1 MDSECEQ
8 EKHVMT
14 LTPLARGQDVQPIL
28 QVKDLYKRFG
38 GLVAVDH
45 VSLDIYP
52 GEVVG
57 LLGDNG
63 AGKSTLIK
71 MISGVYKSDG
81 GQILLN
87 NEVVSFS
94 TPMEA
99 RRRGIETIYQD
110 LALCENL
117 DASANIFLG
126 RERMRRQL
134 GIFKVLA
141 RSYMLS
147 ESRQILD
154 QLDIRIPELR
164 NPIRQ
169 LSGGQR
175 QAVSI
180 ARAVYWNA
188 HLMIMDEPTA
198 ALGVP
203 EQLKVLELIRTL
215 RNQGVPVIL
224 ISHNMQDV
232 FAVADRVIVMRRGSK
247 AGERRISETNENEV
261 VGLMVGA
268 EYTQVIKQLHDAPQ
282 VHLTTHDEGETDI
295 K

>member
-1 MDSECEQ
+1 M
-8 EKHVMT
+8 
-14 LTPLARGQDVQPIL
+14 PDVQPIL
-28 QVKDLYKRFG
+28 QVKDISKRFG
-38 GLVAVDH
+38 GLVAVNR
-45 VSLDIYP
+45 VSLEIYP

-71 MISGVYKSDG
+71 MISGVYRPDG
-81 GQILLN
+81 GQVLLN
-87 NEVVSFS
+87 GEVVSFA
-94 TPMEA
+94 TPLEA
-99 RRRGIETIYQD
+99 RRRGLETIYQD

-134 GIFKVLA
+134 GVFKVLN
-141 RSYMLS
+141 RPYMLR
-147 ESRQILD
+147 ESRQVLE
-154 QLDIRIPELR
+154 QLDIRIPDLR
-164 NPIRQ
+164 TPIRQ

-188 HLMIMDEPTA
+188 SVMIMDEPTA

-215 RNQGVPVIL
+215 RSRGVPVIL

-232 FAVADRVIVMRRGSK
+232 FAVADRVIVMRRGTK
-247 AGERRISETNENEV
+247 AGERKVSETNENDV

-268 EYTQVIKQLHDAPQ
+268 EYTQVIKQLHDAPE
-282 VHLTTHDEGETDI
+282 VRITTHDESESDEA
-295 K
+295 

>member
-1 MDSECEQ
+1 M
-8 EKHVMT
+8 
-14 LTPLARGQDVQPIL
+14 PNVQPIL
-28 QVKDLYKRFG
+28 QIKDLSKRFG
-38 GLVAVDH
+38 GLVAVDS
-45 VSLDIYP
+45 VSLEVYP

-71 MISGVYKSDG
+71 MISGVYKPDSGQVLLDG
-81 GQILLN
+81 
-87 NEVVSFS
+87 EVVSFS
-94 TPMEA
+94 TPLEA

-126 RERMRRQL
+126 RERVRSQL
-134 GIFKVLA
+134 GIFRVLN
-141 RSYMLS
+141 RSYMLHEAS
-147 ESRQILD
+147 QVLD
-154 QLDIRIPELR
+154 QLDIRIPDLR
-164 NPIRQ
+164 TPIRQ

-188 HLMIMDEPTA
+188 RVMIMDEPTA

-215 RNQGVPVIL
+215 RSRSVPVVL

-247 AGERRISETNENEV
+247 AGERKVSETNENDV
-261 VGLMVGA
+261 VSLMVGA
-268 EYTQVIKQLHDAPQ
+268 DYRTVIKQLHDAPE
-282 VHLTTHDEGETDI
+282 VHITTHDESQNEE
-295 K
+295 

>member
-1 MDSECEQ
+1 M
-8 EKHVMT
+8 
-14 LTPLARGQDVQPIL
+14 PDVQPIL

-52 GEVVG
+52 GEVIG
-57 LLGDNG
+57 ILGDNG

-71 MISGVYKSDG
+71 MISGAYKPDG

-87 NEVVSFS
+87 GEVVSFS
-94 TPMEA
+94 TPLEA

-126 RERMRRQL
+126 RERMRHQL
-134 GIFKVLA
+134 GIFRVLD
-141 RSYMLS
+141 RPYMLR
-147 ESRQILD
+147 ESRQVLD

-188 HLMIMDEPTA
+188 YLMIMDEPTA

-224 ISHNMQDV
+224 ISHNMLDV

-247 AGERRISETNENEV
+247 AGERKISETNENEV

-268 EYTQVIKQLHDAPQ
+268 EYAQVIKQLHEAPEEI
-282 VHLTTHDEGETDI
+282 HLTTHNENKKEIG
-295 K
+295 

>member
-1 MDSECEQ
+1 MAD
-8 EKHVMT
+8 
-14 LTPLARGQDVQPIL
+14 LQPIL
-28 QVKDLYKRFG
+28 QVRDLYKHFG

-71 MISGVYKSDG
+71 MISGVYKPDG
-81 GQILLN
+81 GQLLLN
-87 NEVVSFS
+87 GEVVSFA
-94 TPMEA
+94 TPLEA

-117 DASANIFLG
+117 DAGANIFLG
-126 RERMRRQL
+126 RERMRHQL
-134 GIFKVLA
+134 GIFRVLDRA
-141 RSYMLS
+141 FMLR
-147 ESRQILD
+147 ESRQVLD
-154 QLDIRIPELR
+154 QLAVRIPELR

-180 ARAVYWNA
+180 PRAVYWNA
-188 HLMIMDEPTA
+188 HLMIMVEPTA

-203 EQLKVLELIRTL
+203 PQLKVLELIRTL
-215 RNQGVPVIL
+215 SSQGVPVIL
-224 ISHNMQDV
+224 ISNNMQDV
-232 FAVADRVIVMRRGSK
+232 FAVRDRVMGMRRGVK
-247 AGERRISETNENEV
+247 AGERRIVSPMRMKWWV
-261 VGLMVGA
+261 
-268 EYTQVIKQLHDAPQ
+268 
-282 VHLTTHDEGETDI
+282 
-295 K
+295 

>member
-1 MDSECEQ
+1 M
-8 EKHVMT
+8 
-14 LTPLARGQDVQPIL
+14 ADVQPIL
-28 QVKDLYKRFG
+28 QVKELYKRFG

-45 VSLDIYP
+45 VSLDVHP

-71 MISGVYKSDG
+71 MISGAYKPDS

-87 NEVVSFS
+87 GEAVAFS
-94 TPMEA
+94 TPLEA

-110 LALCENL
+110 LALCDNL
-117 DASANIFLG
+117 DAGANIFLG

-134 GIFKVLA
+134 GIIRVLD
-141 RSYMLS
+141 RPYMLR
-147 ESRQILD
+147 EARQVLD

-164 NPIRQ
+164 TPIRQ

-180 ARAVYWNA
+180 ARAVYWKA

-215 RNQGVPVIL
+215 RHQGVPVIL
-224 ISHNMQDV
+224 ISHNMLDV

-247 AGERRISETNENEV
+247 SGERRISETNENEV

-268 EYTQVIKQLHDAPQ
+268 EYTQVIKQIHDMPED
-282 VHLTTHDEGETDI
+282 VHLTAHDESEKDI
-295 K
+295 R

>member
-1 MDSECEQ
+1 M
-8 EKHVMT
+8 
-14 LTPLARGQDVQPIL
+14 PDVQPIL

-71 MISGVYKSDG
+71 MISGAYKPDG
-81 GQILLN
+81 GQILLDGQS
-87 NEVVSFS
+87 VSFA
-94 TPMEA
+94 TPLEA

-126 RERMRRQL
+126 RERMRHQL
-134 GIFKVLA
+134 GIFRVLH
-141 RSYMLS
+141 RSYMLR
-147 ESRQILD
+147 ESSQVLD

-164 NPIRQ
+164 NPISK

-224 ISHNMQDV
+224 ISHNMRDV

-268 EYTQVIKQLHDAPQ
+268 EYTQVIEELHDETEE
-282 VHLTTHDEGETDI
+282 VRITTHDESEKDI
-295 K
+295 R

>member
-1 MDSECEQ
+1 M
-8 EKHVMT
+8 V
-14 LTPLARGQDVQPIL
+14 DVQPIL
-28 QVKDLYKRFG
+28 QIRDLSKRFG

-45 VSLDIYP
+45 VSLDVYP

-71 MISGVYKSDG
+71 MISGVYKPDG

-87 NEVVSFS
+87 GEAVSFS
-94 TPMEA
+94 TPLEA

-126 RERMRRQL
+126 REKIRHQL
-134 GIFKVLA
+134 GLLRVLD
-141 RSYMLS
+141 RPYMLR
-147 ESRQILD
+147 ESRQVLN

-164 NPIRQ
+164 SPIRQ

-215 RNQGVPVIL
+215 RNQGVPVLL
-224 ISHNMQDV
+224 ISHNMRDV

-247 AGERRISETNENEV
+247 AGEVRISDTNENEV

-268 EYTQVIKQLHDAPQ
+268 EYKQGMEQMQNAPEEI
-282 VHLTTHDEGETDI
+282 HITTHEEND
-295 K
+295 KQ

>member
-1 MDSECEQ
+1 M
-8 EKHVMT
+8 
-14 LTPLARGQDVQPIL
+14 ADVQPIL

-38 GLVAVDH
+38 GLIAVDH
-45 VSLDIYP
+45 VSLEIHP
-52 GEVVG
+52 GEVIG

-71 MISGVYKSDG
+71 MISGAYKPDG
-81 GQILLN
+81 GQILLDG
-87 NEVVSFS
+87 EAVSFS
-94 TPMEA
+94 TPLEA

-126 RERMRRQL
+126 RERMRHQL
-134 GIFKVLA
+134 GIFRVLN
-141 RSYMLS
+141 RSYMLR
-147 ESRQILD
+147 ESRQVLD

-180 ARAVYWNA
+180 ARAVYWKA

-215 RNQGVPVIL
+215 RNQGVPVLL

-268 EYTQVIKQLHDAPQ
+268 EYTRVVKQLHDAPEEM
-282 VHLTTHDEGETDI
+282 HITTHDESEKEIG
-295 K
+295 

>member
-1 MDSECEQ
+1 M
-8 EKHVMT
+8 
-14 LTPLARGQDVQPIL
+14 ADVQPIL

-45 VSLDIYP
+45 VSLDIHP

-71 MISGVYKSDG
+71 MISGAYKPDG

-87 NEVVSFS
+87 GEAVSFS
-94 TPMEA
+94 TPLEA

-110 LALCENL
+110 LALCDNL
-117 DASANIFLG
+117 DAGANIFLG

-134 GIFKVLA
+134 GIIRVLD
-141 RSYMLS
+141 RPYMLR
-147 ESRQILD
+147 EARQVLD

-164 NPIRQ
+164 TPIRQ

-180 ARAVYWNA
+180 ARAVYWKA

-224 ISHNMQDV
+224 ISHNMLDV

-247 AGERRISETNENEV
+247 SGERRISETNENEV

-268 EYTQVIKQLHDAPQ
+268 EYTKVIKQIHDMPED
-282 VHLTTHDEGETDI
+282 VHLTTHDESEKDI
-295 K
+295 R

>member
-1 MDSECEQ
+1 M
-8 EKHVMT
+8 
-14 LTPLARGQDVQPIL
+14 ADVQAIL
-28 QVKDLYKRFG
+28 QVKDLSKHFG

-71 MISGVYKSDG
+71 MISGVYKPDG
-81 GQILLN
+81 GQLLLN
-87 NEVVSFS
+87 GEAVSFS
-94 TPMEA
+94 TPLEA

-126 RERMRRQL
+126 REKMRHQL
-134 GIFKVLA
+134 GIFRVLN
-141 RSYMLS
+141 RPYMLH
-147 ESRQILD
+147 ESRQVLD

-164 NPIRQ
+164 KPIRQ

-188 HLMIMDEPTA
+188 RLMIMDEPTA

-215 RNQGVPVIL
+215 RTQGVPVLL

-247 AGERRISETNENEV
+247 AGELKIRETNENEV

-268 EYTQVIKQLHDAPQ
+268 EYAQVIKQIHEAPEE
-282 VHLTTHDEGETDI
+282 VHITTHDENAKDFR
-295 K
+295 

>member
-1 MDSECEQ
+1 M
-8 EKHVMT
+8 
-14 LTPLARGQDVQPIL
+14 ADVQPSL
-28 QVKDLYKRFG
+28 QAKGLYKHFG

-45 VSLDIYP
+45 VSLDVYP
-52 GEVVG
+52 GEVIG

-71 MISGVYKSDG
+71 MISGAYKPDG
-81 GQILLN
+81 GQILLDG
-87 NEVVSFS
+87 EAVSFS
-94 TPMEA
+94 TPLEA
-99 RRRGIETIYQD
+99 RRLGIETIYQD

-126 RERMRRQL
+126 RERMRHQL
-134 GIFKVLA
+134 GIFRVLN
-141 RSYMLS
+141 RSYMLR
-147 ESRQILD
+147 ESRQVLD

-180 ARAVYWNA
+180 ARAVYWKA
-188 HLMIMDEPTA
+188 RLMIMDEPTA

-215 RNQGVPVIL
+215 RNQGVPVLL

-268 EYTQVIKQLHDAPQ
+268 EYTRVVKQLHDAPEE
-282 VHLTTHDEGETDI
+282 VHITTHNESEKEIG
-295 K
+295 

>member
-1 MDSECEQ
+1 M
-8 EKHVMT
+8 
-14 LTPLARGQDVQPIL
+14 ADVQPIL
-28 QVKDLYKRFG
+28 QVKELYKRFG

-45 VSLDIYP
+45 VSLDVHP

-71 MISGVYKSDG
+71 MISGAYKPDS

-87 NEVVSFS
+87 GEAVSFS
-94 TPMEA
+94 TPLEA

-110 LALCENL
+110 LALCDNL
-117 DASANIFLG
+117 DAGANIFLG

-134 GIFKVLA
+134 GIIRVLD
-141 RSYMLS
+141 RPYMLR
-147 ESRQILD
+147 EARQVLD

-164 NPIRQ
+164 TPIRQ

-180 ARAVYWNA
+180 ARAVYWKA

-224 ISHNMQDV
+224 ISHNMLDV

-247 AGERRISETNENEV
+247 SGERRISETNENDV

-268 EYTQVIKQLHDAPQ
+268 EYTKVIKQIHDVPEG
-282 VHLTTHDEGETDI
+282 VHITTHDESEKDI
-295 K
+295 G

>member
-1 MDSECEQ
+1 M
-8 EKHVMT
+8 
-14 LTPLARGQDVQPIL
+14 ADVQPSL
-28 QVKDLYKRFG
+28 QAKGLYKHFG

-45 VSLDIYP
+45 VSLDVYP
-52 GEVVG
+52 GEVIG

-71 MISGVYKSDG
+71 LISGAYRPDG
-81 GQILLN
+81 GQLLLDG
-87 NEVVSFS
+87 EAVSFS
-94 TPMEA
+94 TPLEA
-99 RRRGIETIYQD
+99 RRLGIETIYQD

-126 RERMRRQL
+126 RERMRHQL
-134 GIFKVLA
+134 GIFRVLN
-141 RSYMLS
+141 RSYMLR
-147 ESRQILD
+147 ESRQVLD
-154 QLDIRIPELR
+154 QIDIRIPELR

-180 ARAVYWNA
+180 ARAVYWKA
-188 HLMIMDEPTA
+188 RLMIMDEPTA

-215 RNQGVPVIL
+215 RNQGVPVLL

-268 EYTQVIKQLHDAPQ
+268 EYTRVVKQLHDAPEE
-282 VHLTTHDEGETDI
+282 VHITTHDESEKEIG
-295 K
+295 

>member
-1 MDSECEQ
+1 M
-8 EKHVMT
+8 V
-14 LTPLARGQDVQPIL
+14 DVQPIL

-45 VSLDIYP
+45 VSLDIHP
-52 GEVVG
+52 GEVIG

-71 MISGVYKSDG
+71 MISGAYKPDG

-87 NEVVSFS
+87 GVAVSFS
-94 TPMEA
+94 TPLEA

-126 RERMRRQL
+126 RERMRHQL
-134 GIFKVLA
+134 GIFRVLD
-141 RSYMLS
+141 RSYMLR
-147 ESRQILD
+147 ESRQVLD

-180 ARAVYWNA
+180 ARAVYWDA
-188 HLMIMDEPTA
+188 SLMVMDEPTA

-247 AGERRISETNENEV
+247 AGERKVSETNENEV

-268 EYTQVIKQLHDAPQ
+268 EYTQVIKQLHDVSEE
-282 VHLTTHDEGETDI
+282 VHITRHDESEKDI
-295 K
+295 R

>member
-1 MDSECEQ
+1 M
-8 EKHVMT
+8 
-14 LTPLARGQDVQPIL
+14 ADVQPIL
-28 QVKDLYKRFG
+28 QVKELYKRFG

-45 VSLDIYP
+45 VSLDVHP

-71 MISGVYKSDG
+71 MISGAYKPDS

-87 NEVVSFS
+87 GEAVSFA
-94 TPMEA
+94 TPLEA

-110 LALCENL
+110 LALCDNL
-117 DASANIFLG
+117 DAGANIFLG

-134 GIFKVLA
+134 GIFSVLD
-141 RSYMLS
+141 RPYMLH
-147 ESRQILD
+147 EARQVLD

-164 NPIRQ
+164 TPIRQ

-180 ARAVYWNA
+180 ARAVYWKA

-224 ISHNMQDV
+224 ISHNMLDV

-247 AGERRISETNENEV
+247 SGERRISETNENEV

-268 EYTQVIKQLHDAPQ
+268 EYTQVIKQIHDMPED
-282 VHLTTHDEGETDI
+282 VHLTTHDESEKDI
-295 K
+295 R

>member
-1 MDSECEQ
+1 M
-8 EKHVMT
+8 
-14 LTPLARGQDVQPIL
+14 ADVQPIL
-28 QVKDLYKRFG
+28 QVKELYKRFG

-45 VSLDIYP
+45 VSLDVHP

-71 MISGVYKSDG
+71 MISGAYKPDS

-87 NEVVSFS
+87 GEAVSFS
-94 TPMEA
+94 TPLEA

-110 LALCENL
+110 LALCDNL
-117 DASANIFLG
+117 DAGANIFLG

-134 GIFKVLA
+134 GIIRVLD
-141 RSYMLS
+141 RPYMLR
-147 ESRQILD
+147 EARQVLD

-164 NPIRQ
+164 TPIRQ

-180 ARAVYWNA
+180 ARAVYWKA

-224 ISHNMQDV
+224 ISHNMLDV

-247 AGERRISETNENEV
+247 SGERRISETNENEV

-268 EYTQVIKQLHDAPQ
+268 EYTRVIKKIHDASEE
-282 VHLTTHDEGETDI
+282 VRFTTHDESE
-295 K
+295 

>member
-1 MDSECEQ
+1 MAS
-8 EKHVMT
+8 
-14 LTPLARGQDVQPIL
+14 VQPIL
-28 QVKDLYKRFG
+28 QVKDLYKHFG

-45 VSLDIYP
+45 VSLDVHP

-71 MISGVYKSDG
+71 MISGAYKPDG
-81 GQILLN
+81 GQILLDG
-87 NEVVSFS
+87 EAISFS
-94 TPMEA
+94 TPLEA

-126 RERMRRQL
+126 RERMRHQL
-134 GIFKVLA
+134 GIFRVLN
-141 RSYMLS
+141 RSYMLR
-147 ESRQILD
+147 ESRQVLD

-164 NPIRQ
+164 NPIRL

-180 ARAVYWNA
+180 ARAVYWDA
-188 HLMIMDEPTA
+188 RLMIMDEPTA

-215 RNQGVPVIL
+215 RNRGVPVIL

-232 FAVADRVIVMRRGSK
+232 FAVADRAIVMRRGSK
-247 AGERRISETNENEV
+247 AGEVRISETNENEV

-268 EYTQVIKQLHDAPQ
+268 EYTREIKQIHDVPEK
-282 VHLTTHDEGETDI
+282 VHITTHDESEKDI
-295 K
+295 T

>member
-1 MDSECEQ
+1 MA
-8 EKHVMT
+8 V
-14 LTPLARGQDVQPIL
+14 AQPIL

-45 VSLDIYP
+45 VSLDIHP

-71 MISGVYKSDG
+71 MISGAYKPDG
-81 GQILLN
+81 GHILLN
-87 NEVVSFS
+87 GEVVSFA
-94 TPMEA
+94 TPLEA
-99 RRRGIETIYQD
+99 RRHGIETIYQD

-134 GIFKVLA
+134 GFLRVLDRPFMLRQA
-141 RSYMLS
+141 R
-147 ESRQILD
+147 QVLD

-164 NPIRQ
+164 HPIRQ

-215 RNQGVPVIL
+215 RHQGVPVIL

-247 AGERRISETNENEV
+247 AGEARISDTSENDV
-261 VGLMVGA
+261 VGMMVGA
-268 EYTQVIKQLHDAPQ
+268 EYNQVMKQIHDAPEE
-282 VHLTTHDEGETDI
+282 VHITTYDESDKEFE
-295 K
+295 

>member
-1 MDSECEQ
+1 MS
-8 EKHVMT
+8 
-14 LTPLARGQDVQPIL
+14 DVQPIL
-28 QVKDLYKRFG
+28 QIKNLYKHFG

-71 MISGVYKSDG
+71 MISGVYRADG
-81 GQILLN
+81 GQVLLDGAP
-87 NEVVSFS
+87 VSFA
-94 TPMEA
+94 TPLEA

-117 DASANIFLG
+117 DASSNIFLG
-126 RERMRRQL
+126 REKMRRQL
-134 GIFKVLA
+134 GILRVLD
-141 RSYMLS
+141 RPYMLH
-147 ESRQILD
+147 ESSQVLD
-154 QLDIRIPELR
+154 QLDIRIPDLR
-164 NPIRQ
+164 HPIRQ

-180 ARAVYWNA
+180 ARAVYWKA
-188 HLMIMDEPTA
+188 RLMIMDEPTA

-232 FAVADRVIVMRRGSK
+232 FAVADRVVVMRRGLM
-247 AGERRISETNENEV
+247 AGERKISETNENDV

-268 EYTQVIKQLHDAPQ
+268 EYSQVLKKMHDAPEE
-282 VHLTTHDEGETDI
+282 VRITTHEEPDAGSE
-295 K
+295 

>member
-1 MDSECEQ
+1 M
-8 EKHVMT
+8 V
-14 LTPLARGQDVQPIL
+14 DVQPIL
-28 QVKDLYKRFG
+28 QVKELYKRFG

-52 GEVVG
+52 GEVIG

-71 MISGVYKSDG
+71 MISGVYKPDG
-81 GQILLN
+81 GQILLDR
-87 NEVVSFS
+87 ETVSFS
-94 TPMEA
+94 TPLEA

-126 RERMRRQL
+126 REKMRRQL
-134 GIFKVLA
+134 GFFRVLD
-141 RSYMLS
+141 RPYMLR
-147 ESRQILD
+147 ESRQVLN

-188 HLMIMDEPTA
+188 SLMIMDEPTA

-215 RNQGVPVIL
+215 RKRGVPVIL

-232 FAVADRVIVMRRGSK
+232 FAVADRMIVMRRGSK

-268 EYTQVIKQLHDAPQ
+268 EYTREIKQLHDAPEQ
-282 VHLTTHDEGETDI
+282 VHITTHDESEKDI
-295 K
+295 R

>member
-1 MDSECEQ
+1 M
-8 EKHVMT
+8 
-14 LTPLARGQDVQPIL
+14 ADVQPIL
-28 QVKDLYKRFG
+28 QVKELYKRFG

-45 VSLDIYP
+45 VSLDVHP

-71 MISGVYKSDG
+71 MISGAYKPDS

-87 NEVVSFS
+87 GEAVSFS
-94 TPMEA
+94 TPLEA

-110 LALCENL
+110 LALCDNL
-117 DASANIFLG
+117 DAGANIFLG

-134 GIFKVLA
+134 GIIRVLD
-141 RSYMLS
+141 RPYMLR
-147 ESRQILD
+147 EARQVLD

-164 NPIRQ
+164 TPIRQ

-180 ARAVYWNA
+180 ARAVYWKA

-215 RNQGVPVIL
+215 RHQGVPVIL
-224 ISHNMQDV
+224 ISHNMLDV

-247 AGERRISETNENEV
+247 SGERRISETNENDV

-268 EYTQVIKQLHDAPQ
+268 EYTKVIKQIHDVPEG
-282 VHLTTHDEGETDI
+282 VHITTHDESEKDI
-295 K
+295 G